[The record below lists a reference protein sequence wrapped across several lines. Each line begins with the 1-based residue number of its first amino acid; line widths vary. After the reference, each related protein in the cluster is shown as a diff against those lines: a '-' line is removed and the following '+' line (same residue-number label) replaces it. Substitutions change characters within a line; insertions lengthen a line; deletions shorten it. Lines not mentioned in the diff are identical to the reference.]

1 MIHHVDIIQALKTQR
16 FSLETEMLLQAQ
28 IRTFLNGRFPAM
40 SVEQGYILDPHNVID
55 FLLDHRIGVEVKIKG
70 SKREIFR
77 QCERYCDFELVKVL
91 ILITNLSMGFPEE
104 INGKSCYV
112 IKLGQA
118 WL

>member
-1 MIHHVDIIQALKTQR
+1 MIHHVDIIQALRMQR
-16 FSLETEMLLQAQ
+16 FTLETEKLLQAQ
-28 IRTFLNGRFPAM
+28 IRSFLHGRFTTLRIEP
-40 SVEQGYILDPHNVID
+40 EYILDPHNVID
-55 FLLDHRIGVEVKIKG
+55 FLLDNRVGVEVKIKG

-77 QCERYCDFELVKVL
+77 QCERYCDFELIQVL
-91 ILITNLSMGFPEE
+91 ILVTNLSMGFPPE